1 VIKVDFKRAFHK
13 AYLRQQGMEEVTEKT
28 IRNYSVDP
36 ARLVLLEETD
46 TYWIIKVL
54 DDGMAGEFLDVV
66 YKDSFEMDTLE
77 IR

>member
-1 VIKVDFKRAFHK
+1 MCGAVYHGGEVDARRIKLWITFIIINIIDR
-13 AYLRQQGMEEVTEKT
+13 
-28 IRNYSVDP
+28 
-36 ARLVLLEETD
+36 
-46 TYWIIKVL
+46 YWIIKVL